1 MIYYRYIAEALF
13 ILFTLITFTG
23 GYIALT
29 ARYLMNAVLGLALAL
44 LGVAGLYFHL
54 GSPFLAM
61 MQILIYVGAVC
72 IIISF
77 GIMVGPR
84 PNQQAD
90 KRLNGPRNVL
100 ISLVA
105 CASVVGLLS
114 SLVVQTVW
122 VPAAA
127 KVGDFSVKFVGE
139 NLLYQYCLAFEL
151 ISVLLLAAIVGA
163 IIIAGIG
170 KEEETGKC

>member
-1 MIYYRYIAEALF
+1 MIYYRYVAEALF
-13 ILFTLITFTG
+13 VLFTLFVFSG

-29 ARYLMNAVLGLALAL
+29 ARYLMNAVLGLSLSL

-72 IIISF
+72 IIIAF
-77 GIMVGPR
+77 GIMVGPK
-84 PNQQAD
+84 PHSTAD
-90 KRLNGPRNVL
+90 KRQMGPRNVCV
-100 ISLVA
+100 SLAA
-105 CASVVGLLS
+105 CASLAGLLG

-122 VPAAA
+122 VPAAV
-127 KVGDFSVKFVGE
+127 KTGDFSVKFLGE
-139 NLLYQYCLAFEL
+139 NLLYRYCLAFEL
-151 ISVLLLAAIVGA
+151 ISILLLAAIVGA

-170 KEEETGKC
+170 REETAKC

>member
-1 MIYYRYIAEALF
+1 MIYYRYVAEALF
-13 ILFTLITFTG
+13 VLFTILIFTG
-23 GYIALT
+23 GCIAVS

-61 MQILIYVGAVC
+61 MQILIYVGAVV
-72 IIISF
+72 IIIAF
-77 GIMVGPR
+77 GIMVGPKPR
-84 PNQQAD
+84 QEAD
-90 KRLNGPRNVL
+90 KRLTGPRNVL
-100 ISLVA
+100 ISLAA
-105 CASVVGLLS
+105 CASAVGLLS
-114 SLVVQTVW
+114 SLVLQTVW

-127 KVGDFSVKFVGE
+127 KVGDFSVKFLGE

-170 KEEETGKC
+170 REETGKC

>member
-1 MIYYRYIAEALF
+1 
-13 ILFTLITFTG
+13 
-23 GYIALT
+23 
-29 ARYLMNAVLGLALAL
+29 
-44 LGVAGLYFHL
+44 
-54 GSPFLAM
+54 
-61 MQILIYVGAVC
+61 
-72 IIISF
+72 
-77 GIMVGPR
+77 
-84 PNQQAD
+84 
-90 KRLNGPRNVL
+90 VL

-163 IIIAGIG
+163 VIIAGIG
-170 KEEETGKC
+170 REEESGKC